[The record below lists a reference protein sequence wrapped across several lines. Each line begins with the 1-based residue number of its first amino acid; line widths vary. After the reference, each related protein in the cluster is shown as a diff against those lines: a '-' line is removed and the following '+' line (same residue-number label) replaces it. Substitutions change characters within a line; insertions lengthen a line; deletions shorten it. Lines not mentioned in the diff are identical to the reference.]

1 MKVCV
6 VGIGYVGL
14 VTAGC
19 LAEAG
24 NSVVCVDNDLKKIDG
39 LKKGVI
45 PIYEP
50 GLAEIVQHNESH
62 KRLEFTTDLKNGVV
76 SSQIIFLAVGT
87 PSAPDGSADI
97 SALLSAAGDIADC
110 LPDYRIIVTKS
121 TVPVGTFKKVTELMK
136 SRTNRP
142 FDYVSNPEFLKEGSA
157 VEDFMSP
164 DRIIIGTEK
173 QSVRD
178 TMNQLYSPFMRKANR
193 VIFMDPASA
202 EMTKYAANVMLAS
215 RISFMNEIAALCESV
230 GADIES
236 VRQGVGSDSRIG
248 RAFLFPSIGFGG
260 SCFPKDVCALIH
272 LGDQHKTEMKI
283 AKAAKAANEASQ
295 ERFAGRIIR
304 YFKQK
309 EFTAEHAETTE
320 KNNLKKF
327 SANSAVSAV
336 SPTVAVWGLAF
347 KAKTDDIRESAAINC
362 VEKLVQNGIK
372 VKAYDPEAAETAKAA
387 LGNKIEICENGYET
401 LDGADALV
409 ILTEWQEFRNPDFEL
424 IVKKLKKPV
433 IFDGRNLYD
442 LDIVKKAGIEYHSI
456 GRPTVM

>member
-1 MKVCV
+1 
-6 VGIGYVGL
+6 
-14 VTAGC
+14 
-19 LAEAG
+19 
-24 NSVVCVDNDLKKIDG
+24 
-39 LKKGVI
+39 
-45 PIYEP
+45 
-50 GLAEIVQHNESH
+50 VQHNESH

-230 GADIES
+230 GANVES

-260 SCFPKDVCALIH
+260 SCFPKDVRALIH
-272 LGDQHKTEMKI
+272 LGEQNKTEMKI

-295 ERFAGRIIR
+295 ERFAGRIVR
-304 YFKQK
+304 YFGQK
-309 EFTAEHAETTE
+309 TKGA
-320 KNNLKKF
+320 
-327 SANSAVSAV
+327 S
-336 SPTVAVWGLAF
+336 VAVWGLAF

-409 ILTEWQEFRNPDFEL
+409 IMTEWQEFRNPDFEL